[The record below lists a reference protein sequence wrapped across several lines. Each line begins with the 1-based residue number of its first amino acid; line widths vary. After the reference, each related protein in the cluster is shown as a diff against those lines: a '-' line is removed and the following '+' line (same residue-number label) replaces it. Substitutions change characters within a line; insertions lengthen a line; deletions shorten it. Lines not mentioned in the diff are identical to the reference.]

1 MKSLQSIIC
10 ILFFPVISEA
20 CLGGQKESNGKQMQS
35 LGQYWFV
42 MYSKGPSWWQDSTAK
57 IKLDQDHIIYNISLK
72 VIPEDSKV
80 DWYAEKLTGHHKG
93 AVNISS
99 GTVLVAGNK
108 LLSGSF
114 VLDMRTITVTDLSG
128 KDKQTLEGNFRG
140 DYFFDAKHYPTASF
154 EILSLSN
161 ADKSADI
168 EGKLTMHG
176 ITKNIRFTADINKCT
191 QDEFSADAKIL
202 INRQD
207 WQIATSNMLYNT
219 LIKPDLWLHVVIKAT
234 K

>member
-1 MKSLQSIIC
+1 MKSLGSIIC
-10 ILFFPVISEA
+10 ILFFLVISEV
-20 CLGGQKESNGKQMQS
+20 CLGEQKESNGKQKQP
-35 LGQYWFV
+35 LGQYWSA
-42 MYSKGPSWWQDSTAK
+42 MYSNGPNRGQDSTVG
-57 IKLDQDHIIYNISLK
+57 IKLDQVNINYIISLM

-93 AVNISS
+93 TVNISS

-114 VLDMRTITVTDLSG
+114 ELDMRTITVTDLSG

-207 WQIATSNMLYNT
+207 WQVATSNMLYNT

>member
-1 MKSLQSIIC
+1 MRSLQSIIC
-10 ILFFPVISEA
+10 ILFFLVSGEV
-20 CLGGQKESNGKQMQS
+20 CLGQKKESNGKQMQS
-35 LGQYWFV
+35 LGQYQFV
-42 MYSKGPSWWQDSTAK
+42 MYSRGPNWAQDSTAK
-57 IKLDQDHIIYNISLK
+57 IKSAHVNYNTSLK

-80 DWYAEKLTGHHKG
+80 DWYAEKLTGHHRG
-93 AVNISS
+93 TVNISS
-99 GTVLVAGNK
+99 GTVLVADNK

-154 EILSLSN
+154 EILSVSN
-161 ADKSADI
+161 ADKSANI

>member
-1 MKSLQSIIC
+1 MKSLQSNIC
-10 ILFFPVISEA
+10 ILFFLVINEV
-20 CLGGQKESNGKQMQS
+20 CLGQQKESNGKQMQFLS
-35 LGQYWFV
+35 LYWFV
-42 MYSKGPSWWQDSTAK
+42 IYSKGPAREQDSTAK
-57 IKLDQDHIIYNISLK
+57 IKSDHVNYNTSLK

-93 AVNISS
+93 TVNISS

-154 EILSLSN
+154 EILSVSN
-161 ADKSADI
+161 ADKSANI

-202 INRQD
+202 INRRD

>member
-1 MKSLQSIIC
+1 MRSLQLIIC
-10 ILFFPVISEA
+10 ILFFLVSGEVG
-20 CLGGQKESNGKQMQS
+20 LGQQKESNGKQMQS
-35 LGQYWFV
+35 LGQYRFV
-42 MYSKGPSWWQDSTAK
+42 MYSIGPNWAQDSTAT
-57 IKLDQDHIIYNISLK
+57 IKSAHVNYNTSLK

-93 AVNISS
+93 TVNISS

-154 EILSLSN
+154 EILSVSN
-161 ADKSADI
+161 ADKSANI

-202 INRQD
+202 INRRD